1 MTALVTTLTETLRY
15 RGAIGQWSW
24 VLHRVTGLGVV
35 LFLTLHVIGVAYS
48 VFYPG
53 LWEEEVLIY
62 QHPIFTIGEFVLTA
76 CVIYHALNGLRINIL
91 DNRPNLWKYQ
101 KQAATY
107 VLLGTVVLLI
117 PTFIVMFG
125 HVLRHYNESPMFV
138 DIPTLINAMLRF
150 VIGIAAA
157 IALAVLASGLY
168 GLIGG
173 NEKDVSVG
181 KGTGSRMERFWWSF
195 MRVSGL
201 LIIPLV
207 FGHLAIAH
215 MVQGVFD
222 LNLANATIGG
232 VPVADAGA
240 ILANGI
246 NNSGTA
252 VEYVAERWNFLIAG
266 VALWR
271 IYDAALLALVT
282 VHGFNGLRYVLT
294 DYTMDSPLMRRA
306 VVYLC
311 FIGGTALLVV
321 GVLALLGTIDTTAV
335 QLAEEAKAHLIGL
348 P

>member
-1 MTALVTTLTETLRY
+1 M
-15 RGAIGQWSW
+15 
-24 VLHRVTGLGVV
+24 
-35 LFLTLHVIGVAYS
+35 
-48 VFYPG
+48 
-53 LWEEEVLIY
+53 
-62 QHPIFTIGEFVLTA
+62 
-76 CVIYHALNGLRINIL
+76 
-91 DNRPNLWKYQ
+91 
-101 KQAATY
+101 
-107 VLLGTVVLLI
+107 I

-168 GLIGG
+168 GLVGG